1 MDDRAAPAPCPAP
14 APAPGPGEAKA
25 PPRRPPGA
33 VFRTETARI
42 DPALDG
48 RPLAARWQRLAGIAI
63 DLVVVAALSVFTGPV
78 LALGTGA
85 TIASLG
91 GRDVSPTRAWA
102 VVRWVFIAL
111 GTGVMLAAVALMF
124 GRPLVR
130 TGAFNLLRAA
140 PAAAQVAAVEL
151 PLVPTK
157 DDLRRANTQLTAQV
171 ATLQT
176 ENAHLRANLRGSS
189 WLNAASDFSRTLGL
203 TFGWAGVYFTL
214 CLAWLRGRT
223 LGKFLVGTRVVRLD
237 GRPLTTLDAFTRYG
251 GYAAGLATG
260 MIGFARLL
268 WEPNRQAIQDKIAW
282 TVVLRGR

>member
-1 MDDRAAPAPCPAP
+1 M
-14 APAPGPGEAKA
+14 
-25 PPRRPPGA
+25 
-33 VFRTETARI
+33 ETARV

-48 RPLAARWQRLAGIAI
+48 RPLAARWQRLVAIAI
-63 DLVVVAALSVFTGPV
+63 DLVVVAALSVFSGPM

-91 GRDVSPTRAWA
+91 GRTVSPTRAWA
-102 VVRWVFIAL
+102 VVRWVFIGL
-111 GTGVMLAAVALMF
+111 GTGVMLAAAFLML

-140 PAAAQVAAVEL
+140 PVAVELASVDL
-151 PLVPTK
+151 PLVPSK
-157 DDLRRANTQLTAQV
+157 EDYRRANTQLAAQV
-171 ATLQT
+171 KTLQE
-176 ENAHLRANLRGSS
+176 ENTRLRTNLRGSS

-223 LGKFLVGTRVVRLD
+223 LGKLIVGTRVVRLD

-268 WEPNRQAIQDKIAW
+268 WEPKRQAIQDKIAW

>member
-1 MDDRAAPAPCPAP
+1 MNDRAPNDSAPTPPADASAQP
-14 APAPGPGEAKA
+14 AAGKSLA
-25 PPRRPPGA
+25 RA
-33 VFRTETARI
+33 VFRTETARV
-42 DPALDG
+42 DPSLDG

-63 DLVVVAALSVFTGPV
+63 DLGVVAALSVFTGPV

-91 GRDVSPTRAWA
+91 GRDVSPLRVWA
-102 VVRWVFIAL
+102 VVRWIFIFL
-111 GTGVMLAAVALMF
+111 GGGVMVAAVFLML

-130 TGAFNLLRAA
+130 TGAFNLIHAA
-140 PAAAQVAAVEL
+140 PAVSQTAAIDQL

-157 DDLRRANTQLTAQV
+157 EDYRRVNAQLIAQV
-171 ATLQT
+171 ETLRT
-176 ENAHLRANLRGSS
+176 ENAQLRANLRGSS
-189 WLNAASDFSRTLGL
+189 WLNAASDFSRTFGL
-203 TFGWAGVYFTL
+203 TFGWAGMYFTL

-223 LGKFLVGTRVVRLD
+223 LGKFIVGTRVVRLD
-237 GRPLTTLDAFTRYG
+237 GKPLTTLDAFTRYG

-282 TVVLRGR
+282 TVVLRVR

>member
-1 MDDRAAPAPCPAP
+1 MDDSPAATSSPAP
-14 APAPGPGEAKA
+14 APAPGPGGAKE
-25 PPRRPPGA
+25 PPARRTA
-33 VFRTETARI
+33 VFRLETARI

-48 RPLAARWQRLAGIAI
+48 RPLAARWQRLAGIGI
-63 DLVVVAALSVFTGPV
+63 DLVVVAALSVFSGPM

-91 GRDVSPTRAWA
+91 GRNVSPTRAWA

-140 PAAAQVAAVEL
+140 PAASRAAAVEPL
-151 PLVPTK
+151 PLVPSK
-157 DDLRRANTQLTAQV
+157 EDYRRANTQLAAQV
-171 ATLQT
+171 VTLQG
-176 ENAHLRANLRGSS
+176 ENAQLRANLRGSS

-223 LGKFLVGTRVVRLD
+223 LGKFLVGSRVVRLD

>member
-1 MDDRAAPAPCPAP
+1 MNDLIPNDSAPTPPPEAGAQ
-14 APAPGPGEAKA
+14 PAPGKARAK
-25 PPRRPPGA
+25 A
-33 VFRTETARI
+33 VFRTETARV

-48 RPLAARWQRLAGIAI
+48 CPLAARWQRLAGIAI
-63 DLVVVAALSVFTGPV
+63 DLGVVAALSVFTGPV

-91 GRDVSPTRAWA
+91 GRDVSPLRIWA
-102 VVRWVFIAL
+102 VVRWIFIVL
-111 GTGVMLAAVALMF
+111 GVGVMVAAIFLML

-140 PAAAQVAAVEL
+140 PAVSQVAEVEQL

-157 DDLRRANTQLTAQV
+157 EDYRRANAQLSAQV
-171 ATLQT
+171 VTLRA
-176 ENAHLRANLRGSS
+176 ENTQLRANLRGSS

-203 TFGWAGVYFTL
+203 TFGWAGMYFSL

-223 LGKFLVGTRVVRLD
+223 LGKFIVGTRVVRLD
-237 GRPLTTLDAFTRYG
+237 GKPLTTLDAFTRYG

-282 TVVLRGR
+282 TVVLRAR

>member
-1 MDDRAAPAPCPAP
+1 MSDSSPPEKVSTVAAAGDVAVV
-14 APAPGPGEAKA
+14 
-25 PPRRPPGA
+25 PPLRRTGA
-33 VFRTETARI
+33 VFRMETARV

-48 RPLAARWQRLAGIAI
+48 LPLAARWQRLVAIVI
-63 DLVVVAALSVFTGPV
+63 DLVLVAALSVFSGSL

-91 GRDVSPTRAWA
+91 GREVSPTRAWA

-140 PAAAQVAAVEL
+140 PAASEQAVVEM
-151 PLVPTK
+151 PLVPSK
-157 DDLRRANTQLTAQV
+157 EDYRRATVQLTAQV
-171 ATLQT
+171 KALEA
-176 ENAHLRANLRGSS
+176 ENTQLRAVLRGSS

-223 LGKFLVGTRVVRLD
+223 LGKLIVGTRVVRLD

>member
-1 MDDRAAPAPCPAP
+1 MNDSSASDSATTPAPVAP
-14 APAPGPGEAKA
+14 
-25 PPRRPPGA
+25 RPKRTAA
-33 VFRTETARI
+33 VFRTEVARV
-42 DPALDG
+42 DSALDG

-91 GRDVSPTRAWA
+91 GRNVSPTRAWV
-102 VVRWVFIAL
+102 VVRWVFIGL
-111 GTGVMLAAVALMF
+111 GAGVMLAAVLLML

-140 PAAAQVAAVEL
+140 PAAAPVAAVEL
-151 PLVPTK
+151 PLVPSK
-157 DDLRRANTQLTAQV
+157 EDLRRANTQLTVQV
-171 ATLQT
+171 ETLRA
-176 ENAHLRANLRGSS
+176 ENAQLRTTLRGSS
-189 WLNAASDFSRTLGL
+189 WLNATTDFSRTLGL

-223 LGKFLVGTRVVRLD
+223 LGKFIVGTRVVRLD
-237 GRPLTTLDAFTRYG
+237 GRPLNTLDAFTRYG

>member
-1 MDDRAAPAPCPAP
+1 
-14 APAPGPGEAKA
+14 
-25 PPRRPPGA
+25 
-33 VFRTETARI
+33 VFRTETVRL
-42 DPALDG
+42 DPALEG
-48 RPLAARWQRLAGIAI
+48 RPLAARWQRLAGIAV
-63 DLVVVAALSVFTGPV
+63 DLVVVAALSVFTGSV

-91 GRDVSPTRAWA
+91 GRNASPTRAWA
-102 VVRWVFIAL
+102 VVRWVFIGL
-111 GTGVMLAAVALMF
+111 GSGVMLAAVFLML

-140 PAAAQVAAVEL
+140 PAAAQVASVEL
-151 PLVPTK
+151 PLLPSK
-157 DDLRRANTQLTAQV
+157 DDLRRANTQLAGQV
-171 ATLQT
+171 AALQV
-176 ENAHLRANLRGSS
+176 ENEKLRASLRGSS

-223 LGKFLVGTRVVRLD
+223 VGKFIVGTRVVRLD
-237 GRPLTTLDAFTRYG
+237 GRALTTLDAFTRYG

>member
-1 MDDRAAPAPCPAP
+1 MNDPVPNDSAPTLPSEAGAP
-14 APAPGPGEAKA
+14 PAPGK
-25 PPRRPPGA
+25 PRAQA
-33 VFRTETARI
+33 VFRTETARV

-48 RPLAARWQRLAGIAI
+48 RPLAARWQRLAGIVI
-63 DLVVVAALSVFTGPV
+63 DLGVVAALSVFTGPV

-91 GRDVSPTRAWA
+91 GRDVSPVRAWA

-111 GTGVMLAAVALMF
+111 GAGVMLAAVFLML

-140 PAAAQVAAVEL
+140 PAAGQAAAIDQL

-157 DDLRRANTQLTAQV
+157 EDYRRANAQLTAQV
-171 ATLQT
+171 ET
-176 ENAHLRANLRGSS
+176 LRAENTQLRTNLRGSS

-203 TFGWAGVYFTL
+203 TFGWAGTYFTL

-223 LGKFLVGTRVVRLD
+223 LGKFIVGTRVVRLD
-237 GRPLTTLDAFTRYG
+237 GKSLTTLDAFTRYG

-282 TVVLRGR
+282 TVVLRAR